1 MRERLKK
8 PIAIIM
14 GVILMLTLI
23 VTPMDVRAYTETG
36 GTITLDYF
44 EEVTVTDSTS
54 NSYKVVNGSTL
65 IIADGATVSGNIELE
80 MGGTLT
86 INAGCYVNSI
96 STTDGGSISNLGTI
110 SGTVTLVYA
119 TLTNFGSGSITGEVS
134 AGMNATVENSGTINK
149 ISANNATITNYNTG
163 TITDI
168 DVVFSTL
175 NNKGTIGTCSID
187 ELAGSCTIKLE
198 ATSKITNYIS
208 PLLLDDFSYKITA
221 SEGAEIAKAEIYVDS
236 LDAYGGSTGT
246 LTISNSLELS
256 GTTNIPSG
264 LTMAVGSDTQ
274 ITSSGYSGWHVSYGG
289 NSYLLP
295 ASTFTGKTISDLY
308 KLTASENA
316 IAFSDLEVGYG
327 TADIAETAKTLTLS
341 NTGMCD
347 MRYKVAAIPD
357 FVELY
362 DGETALT
369 VGSII
374 PLSSG
379 GTKDL
384 IIKVKADKAADEYSG
399 DLSLEQWTDV
409 EADDADDVLVSTD
422 NIPITLNVNRL
433 EGIGTVTVSDIQ
445 YGGTIS
451 PVAES
456 STNGNDAVTYKYKVK
471 GEPDTTYTE
480 AEPAAVG
487 VYTVQATFAQTD
499 TYKVVEATADF
510 KITQADGVATL
521 KVTDKKYG
529 EEIVPEVESATNGT
543 DAVTYKYK
551 AQGAPDIAYVET
563 VPTAVGDYTV
573 QATFAETVNY
583 YAVVKTADFS
593 ILRADGVATL
603 TVENVKFG
611 QEITPVVTSSTNGID
626 AVTYKYKVQGAAD
639 TTYTA
644 TVPTAVGDYTVQATF
659 AQTAS
664 YEAVT
669 KTADFSILRA
679 EGSATLTVE
688 NVKFGQEITP
698 VVTSSTNGIDAV
710 TYKYKAQGAADTT
723 YTEDK
728 PTEVGDYTVQ
738 ATFAQTASYE
748 AVTKT
753 ADFSILRA
761 EGTATVTVVDIRY
774 GQSIN
779 PIPVSTTNGIGSVT
793 YRYKQ
798 KDDPDTAY
806 TVDEPTEAGEYMVQ
820 ATFAETAD
828 YEAVVVTTTFKIM
841 RAQGS
846 GTVTVEDITYGETIT
861 PDVTSATN
869 GTDAVTYKYKK
880 KGAEDTA
887 YTAAEP
893 TEAGDYTIQAT
904 FAQTVNYEAVT
915 ATADFKIVRASGLAT
930 VTIADV
936 AYGET
941 ITPVVTSST
950 NGIDAVTYKYKVK
963 GAADTTYTTA
973 NPTEIGEYTVQATF
987 AQTVNYEAVVATADF
1002 KIVRAN
1008 GLATVMVT
1016 DVTYGEAIT
1025 PVVTSATNGTDN
1037 VTYEYKVKG
1046 EADTTYTQTAPTKV
1060 GAYTVR
1066 ATFAQTDIYNTVTAT
1081 GDFEITYLKAP
1092 ESPYSMSGKQGA
1104 DGYYISDVIIT
1115 PAEGYLIAETL
1126 DGNYREKL
1134 AVSESADTFNIYLKK
1149 IATGEKTAAIQVTVI
1164 RIDMDSPAILN
1175 AGSGEKIYGEQ
1186 VEVII
1191 KDDNLARVLVNGE
1204 AVEIENHMAIL
1215 QLSSNLGEETYEI
1228 TCIDVAGNTSK
1239 TTVVV
1244 AADWMKDRMIPEGST
1259 VRLTTEYSYQL
1270 GGGTW
1275 RVQGDGTSYAG
1286 GSTFYVTSE
1295 GEYTFTKID

>member
-1 MRERLKK
+1 
-8 PIAIIM
+8 
-14 GVILMLTLI
+14 
-23 VTPMDVRAYTETG
+23 
-36 GTITLDYF
+36 
-44 EEVTVTDSTS
+44 
-54 NSYKVVNGSTL
+54 
-65 IIADGATVSGNIELE
+65 
-80 MGGTLT
+80 
-86 INAGCYVNSI
+86 
-96 STTDGGSISNLGTI
+96 
-110 SGTVTLVYA
+110 
-119 TLTNFGSGSITGEVS
+119 
-134 AGMNATVENSGTINK
+134 
-149 ISANNATITNYNTG
+149 
-163 TITDI
+163 
-168 DVVFSTL
+168 
-175 NNKGTIGTCSID
+175 
-187 ELAGSCTIKLE
+187 
-198 ATSKITNYIS
+198 
-208 PLLLDDFSYKITA
+208 
-221 SEGAEIAKAEIYVDS
+221 AEIYVDS
-236 LDAYGGSTGT
+236 LDAYGGSIGT
-246 LTISNSLELS
+246 LTISNSLKLS

-264 LTMAVGSDTQ
+264 LTMAVNSDTQ

-347 MRYKVAAIPD
+347 MRYQVAAIPD

-384 IIKVKADKAADEYSG
+384 TIKVKADKAADKYSG

-487 VYTVQATFAQTD
+487 EYTVQATFAQTD
-499 TYKVVEATADF
+499 TYKAVEATADF

-861 PDVTSATN
+861 PDVTSSTN

-1066 ATFAQTDIYNTVTAT
+1066 ATFARTDIYNAVTATDDFEILKKAGTGTVTVETVYYGGTISPAVTSATNGIDNVTYEYKVKGAEDATYTKTAPTKVGAYTVRATFAQTDIYNAVTAT

-1104 DGYYISDVIIT
+1104 DGYYTSDVIIT
-1115 PAEGYLIAETL
+1115 PAEGYLIAEAL

-1134 AVSESADTFNIYLKK
+1134 TVSESADTFNIYLKE

-1244 AADWMKDRMIPEGST
+1244 AADWMKDRMIPDGST